1 MTVERSRIRLL
12 IGGAAAMLTLATGIR
27 SHARAESLPGVTVYK
42 SPT

>member
-12 IGGAAAMLTLATGIR
+12 LGAAALLAAPVA
-27 SHARAESLPGVTVYK
+27 SARATAPGITVYK